1 VSGIP
6 RRTVVFLAVA
16 LVAWLGWEAFIRLS
30 APGRIDDALAQAL
43 RQDAPVN
50 IAVTLPFAPEDFH
63 IRLFQGYGV
72 VSGVRGTTV
81 LINRVQADDVWRI
94 ARNYWV
100 RRITPQEGQGG

>member
-1 VSGIP
+1 MSPVP
-6 RRTVVFLAVA
+6 RRTVVFLTVA
-16 LVAWLGWEAFIRLS
+16 AAAWLGWEAFIHLS
-30 APGRIDDALAQAL
+30 APGRIDDALERAL
-43 RQDAPVN
+43 GQNAPVN

-63 IRLFQGYGV
+63 IRLFQTYGI

-100 RRITPQEGQGG
+100 RRIAPQGGQGR

>member
-1 VSGIP
+1 MNTVP

-16 LVAWLGWEAFIRLS
+16 AVGWVGWEAFIRLS
-30 APGRIDDALAQAL
+30 APGRIDDGLEWAL
-43 RQDAPVN
+43 RQNAPVN
-50 IAVTLPFAPEDFH
+50 IAVTLPFPPEDFH

-81 LINRVQADDVWRI
+81 LIDRVQSDDVWQI

-100 RRITPQEGQGG
+100 RRIAPQGGQGR

>member
-1 VSGIP
+1 VTAVP
-6 RRTVVFLAVA
+6 RRTVAFLVVA
-16 LVAWLGWEAFIRLS
+16 AALWIGWEAFIRLS
-30 APGRIDDALAQAL
+30 APGRIDDALEEALTRNAQA
-43 RQDAPVN
+43 N

-81 LINRVQADDVWRI
+81 LINRVGADDVQRI

-100 RRITPQEGQGG
+100 RRITAQGGPDG

>member
-1 VSGIP
+1 MSTLP
-6 RRTVVFLAVA
+6 RRTTVFLTLAA
-16 LVAWLGWEAFIRLS
+16 AAWIGWEAFTRLS
-30 APGRIDDALAQAL
+30 APGRIDDALERAL
-43 RQDAPVN
+43 GQNAPVN

-81 LINRVQADDVWRI
+81 FINRVQRDDVWRI

-100 RRITPQEGQGG
+100 RQIAPQGG